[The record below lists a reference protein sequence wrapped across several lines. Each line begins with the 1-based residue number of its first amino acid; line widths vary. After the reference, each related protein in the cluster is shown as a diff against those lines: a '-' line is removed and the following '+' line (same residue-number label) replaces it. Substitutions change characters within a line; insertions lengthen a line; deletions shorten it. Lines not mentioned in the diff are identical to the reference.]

1 MPPYPGYPLDPP
13 FRSRFQ
19 ARYVDPVGALI
30 GLAEAPVQ
38 GQGATLATGNGL
50 YEAMKTLI
58 LSTQL
63 AAEARGAQE
72 GGSISASVL
81 KPFPQTALM
90 KLSKLLETFPV
101 SCDNPPK
108 SPPLSPTQL
117 ARLVL
122 TLHPA
127 LIYTPFQTW
136 AILSEQCEELGLGAL
151 GSPVR
156 SELDDLSTGGED
168 GSGLLGY
175 RLVRVERVGSKE
187 RTITITFAS
196 PAASPGE
203 VRVDVPGGPGG
214 LLPFPFASADLDFV
228 PTSRFVSLLTTFL
241 QAHALGWDMSLV
253 PPAHPSTASCSSST
267 LVRVFADVLGYIKGS
282 TGDALSHFGTVYMY
296 KEMGGREI
304 VMRREVVRSSEGQQE
319 RALGTNS
326 VTVWKPSTVVQSAWD
341 GRVVCLEGVDVV
353 GATAGAIA
361 RLCTDREV
369 EVWEGQRIVGQIA
382 TGKEVRNTI
391 LFFCLSEPPD
401 SIRTSRL
408 HTPRSE

>member
-30 GLAEAPVQ
+30 GLAERPIQ
-38 GQGATLATGNGL
+38 GQRGPIATGSGL
-50 YEAMKTLI
+50 YEALKTLV

-63 AAEARGAQE
+63 AAEARGTQE

-90 KLSKLLETFPV
+90 KLSKLLDVFPV
-101 SCDNPPK
+101 SCD
-108 SPPLSPTQL
+108 SPPILPPLTPTQL

-122 TLHPA
+122 TFHPA
-127 LIYTPFQTW
+127 LIYAPFQAW
-136 AILSEQCEELGLGAL
+136 AILSRQCEELGLGPL
-151 GSPVR
+151 GSPVA
-156 SELDDLSTGGED
+156 SELDDSSSGNED

-175 RLVRVERVGSKE
+175 RLVRIERAEAKE
-187 RTITITFAS
+187 RKVTITFAS
-196 PAASPGE
+196 PAGGPGE
-203 VRVDVPGGPGG
+203 VQVGVPGGPGA
-214 LLPFPFASADLDFV
+214 LLPFPFAGSDLDFV
-228 PTSRFVSLLTTFL
+228 PTSRFISLLTTFL

-267 LVRVFADVLGYIKGS
+267 LVRVFADVLGYVKGRA
-282 TGDALSHFGTVYMY
+282 GDSLSHFGTVYMY

-304 VMRREVVRSSEGQQE
+304 VMRREVVRSHEGQKE
-319 RALGTNS
+319 GALGTDS
-326 VTVWKPSTVVQSAWD
+326 VTVWKPSAVVQSAWD
-341 GRVVCLEGVDVV
+341 GRVICLEGVDVV

-369 EVWEGQRIVGQIA
+369 EVWEGQRIVGQIGV
-382 TGKEVRNTI
+382 GKEVRI
-391 LFFCLSEPPD
+391 HSLFLG
-401 SIRTSRL
+401 
-408 HTPRSE
+408 